1 MRRPKGTAPQLM
13 HAAIGLVGFF
23 ACYAR
28 TFVLPHTP
36 ILFWGDQMLY
46 ATNGA
51 RIVAGQM
58 PYRDFFEF
66 LPAGTDLAYALLF
79 QTFGV
84 RLWIP
89 NLLMVVLATAAL
101 LLTTLAEESILKGP
115 SASCRQC
122 SVWGVLPARA
132 YRALDSS
139 ARRTA
144 SPLVRDSP
152 LYTNR
157 GHAGLRRSAP

>member
-115 SASCRQC
+115 FRF
-122 SVWGVLPARA
+122 LPAVLGLGRTTGQSISRA
-132 YRALDSS
+132 RFKCSKNGE
-139 ARRTA
+139 
-144 SPLVRDSP
+144 SPCS
-152 LYTNR
+152 
-157 GHAGLRRSAP
+157 